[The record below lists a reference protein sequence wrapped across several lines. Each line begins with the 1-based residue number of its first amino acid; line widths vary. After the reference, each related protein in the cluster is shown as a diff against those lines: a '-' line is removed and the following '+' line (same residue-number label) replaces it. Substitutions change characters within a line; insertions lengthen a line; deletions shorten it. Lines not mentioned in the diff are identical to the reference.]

1 MAHEVSFVAG
11 ADLFTRNLH
20 FVGSYW
26 DEHRINVRDLF
37 SKVIS
42 VDNLVRI
49 CENAARLCLTFNE
62 QTKWIPTDY
71 NRNSLLTGLR
81 ALLYHTCCTSIK
93 IAQ

>member
-42 VDNLVRI
+42 VVDVQRANQVDTY
-49 CENAARLCLTFNE
+49 RLQQKFIINRTTCVT
-62 QTKWIPTDY
+62 IPY
-71 NRNSLLTGLR
+71 MLYEHKNRAVNVL
-81 ALLYHTCCTSIK
+81 K
-93 IAQ
+93 Q